1 MAEAFT
7 ANTIAPH
14 VIVNVEFTHKL
25 RKEIVYINIIQEIRE
40 LVSPSQNL
48 SKTISYSISPM
59 TDIITAHNCHNNKSN
74 CLLMHYFTNEFW
86 YIAN

>member
-7 ANTIAPH
+7 TNTITPH

-40 LVSPSQNL
+40 SWSFP
-48 SKTISYSISPM
+48 P
-59 TDIITAHNCHNNKSN
+59 
-74 CLLMHYFTNEFW
+74 
-86 YIAN
+86 